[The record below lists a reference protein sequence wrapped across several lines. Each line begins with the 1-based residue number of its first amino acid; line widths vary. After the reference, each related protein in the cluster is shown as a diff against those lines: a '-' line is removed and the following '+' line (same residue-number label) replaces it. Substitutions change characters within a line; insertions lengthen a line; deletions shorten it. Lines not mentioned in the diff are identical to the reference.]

1 MEKVKNTVIVWGKDG
16 YNALGLLRQLHQCA
30 DVVFL
35 LVGRNM
41 NCAARS
47 KYCTNMHQTHTMDEG
62 LEWLLK
68 VFSGATSK
76 PIIITTGDIA
86 AEFVDN
92 NKHILESLFYVT
104 GTKEQGLL
112 TKVLD
117 KNFMCKEAANIGF
130 NVPESQQCRWNT
142 DISNVVYPCLLK
154 PDKNHPNH
162 HKDFKTKICLS
173 EVELNETLSTVS
185 KESVFV
191 LQEYIKK
198 DADALIYG
206 CRTFSGVMIVAG
218 ILIKTR
224 WDKSGDG
231 SFGYISGDIPK
242 TIQTDL
248 IEQFLRTIN
257 YSGLFS
263 VEYAMTKDKAYFLEF
278 NLRNDGTSH
287 YFYQAGVNI
296 PMIWIL
302 NTLGIDYSEC
312 CLQVQRK
319 QVFMAETD
327 DYVNVRRGIV
337 SKSDWKAQRDS
348 ATVFRY
354 KDRFDMAPYYWH
366 IFMNKI
372 LSVYNKIRVIV
383 K

>member
-1 MEKVKNTVIVWGKDG
+1 MERLNNTVIIWGKDG
-16 YNALGLLRQLHQCA
+16 YNALGLLRQLHQYA

-35 LVGRNM
+35 LVGRSM
-41 NCAARS
+41 NCAVRS
-47 KYCTNMHQTHTMDEG
+47 KYCTKMHQTHSMEEG
-62 LEWLLK
+62 LDWLLRTFESAK
-68 VFSGATSK
+68 NK
-76 PIIITTGDIA
+76 PFIITTGDIA

-92 NKHILESLFYVT
+92 NKHKLESLFYVT

-142 DISNVVYPCLLK
+142 DISYVVYPCLLK

-278 NLRNDGTSH
+278 N
-287 YFYQAGVNI
+287 
-296 PMIWIL
+296 
-302 NTLGIDYSEC
+302 
-312 CLQVQRK
+312 
-319 QVFMAETD
+319 
-327 DYVNVRRGIV
+327 
-337 SKSDWKAQRDS
+337 
-348 ATVFRY
+348 
-354 KDRFDMAPYYWH
+354 
-366 IFMNKI
+366 
-372 LSVYNKIRVIV
+372 
-383 K
+383 